1 MGRTYRLHAARPDAR
16 LNRPIVRADIGA
28 DLPSGAAHVIAPVAP
43 QLTRVDISGPLE
55 QRAGYHDPCGGWT
68 DGYDAIADRICA
80 ALSSGDVLLVG
91 DTPGGAAAGI
101 QQAVDRVLLAK
112 AHHGRRITGWAD
124 EMIGSAGMWWFLAV
138 CDELY
143 LPSQGQIGSIGARG
157 GHLDV
162 SEAMAKAGEKL
173 TYFTWPNEGKIAF
186 APELPLGEIGKAR
199 GSRDVAIAG
208 EAFCVAV
215 CSGPIGLRY
224 KLDRDAVIA
233 LGADMLTGANAV
245 GVLAD
250 GVATFEEVTAYALS
264 LAELGP
270 VKASKD
276 SARVARAS
284 GKGHMRTRAEE
295 QEEKK
300 ARARVE
306 DAPEKEASDDAP
318 PSSQPEGAPS
328 SRDAAGRDIP
338 TKCGATGCGVENDK
352 DAKFCKG
359 CGASMSTGAADGPP
373 VESEEEPPASDPM
386 PPKPGASA
394 RSVGA
399 SASFAEILGLRSDAS
414 LPAQKAAALGW
425 RRVVAKAA
433 AMTGYQVTQ
442 PDEIVGALLL
452 VEKDAADAPRLRGER
467 NALRA
472 KNETDERMALAHRLV
487 AAGEDRARVFVDV
500 VGTAGKRT
508 GIKLADEVSELR
520 IKTLRA
526 KVEGLEA
533 RKAPTNPFEPD
544 RARAAAL
551 AGDVARTGGLDKATR
566 IKAAEK
572 DPTVIKMYENEKI
585 QGGKVTL
592 ADVAAQ
598 WIETLDGGA
607 K

>member
-1 MGRTYRLHAARPDAR
+1 MRL
-16 LNRPIVRADIGA
+16 
-28 DLPSGAAHVIAPVAP
+28 
-43 QLTRVDISGPLE
+43 
-55 QRAGYHDPCGGWT
+55 
-68 DGYDAIADRICA
+68 
-80 ALSSGDVLLVG
+80 
-91 DTPGGAAAGI
+91 
-101 QQAVDRVLLAK
+101 
-112 AHHGRRITGWAD
+112 
-124 EMIGSAGMWWFLAV
+124 
-138 CDELY
+138 
-143 LPSQGQIGSIGARG
+143 
-157 GHLDV
+157 
-162 SEAMAKAGEKL
+162 
-173 TYFTWPNEGKIAF
+173 
-186 APELPLGEIGKAR
+186 
-199 GSRDVAIAG
+199 
-208 EAFCVAV
+208 
-215 CSGPIGLRY
+215 
-224 KLDRDAVIA
+224 
-233 LGADMLTGANAV
+233 
-245 GVLAD
+245 
-250 GVATFEEVTAYALS
+250 
-264 LAELGP
+264 
-270 VKASKD
+270 
-276 SARVARAS
+276 
-284 GKGHMRTRAEE
+284 EE

-300 ARARVE
+300 ARARTE
-306 DAPEKEASDDAP
+306 EAPEKEAADDAP

-373 VESEEEPPASDPM
+373 VESEDEPAKSDPM

-425 RRVVAKAA
+425 RRVMVKAA
-433 AMTGYQVTQ
+433 AMTDYQVTQ

-500 VGTAGKRT
+500 VGAGGKRT

-533 RKAPTNPFEPD
+533 RKAPANPFEPD

-551 AGDVARTGGLDKATR
+551 AGDVARTGGLDKASR